1 MGMFTRGR
9 FTTAGRRPAG
19 KRVTGKLP
27 GHTLLAAGGLSV
39 LAHLIVLGPLAAGGG
54 PLVDAPADGVMAVVP
69 LVDATA
75 HAAETPAATVGEP
88 VLSATVVP
96 APARADTPPRARTP
110 AAAHPRRRRPPP
122 APTPPAVAA
131 VDPEGAAPPAA
142 PAGAPPA
149 GHPSPAHMLPVA
161 LGPRPA
167 PGTVPPPV
175 YLDPD
180 VAQGLRLEDSFPN
193 LPEALRA
200 PGARHVVMAEVCV
213 TSLGIVRSVRIA
225 GEAASRPLGDVL
237 RDAIRGWRYRPLLV
251 DGTPTPFCHLLRIA
265 YQFR

>member
-1 MGMFTRGR
+1 MGMFTWGR
-9 FTTAGRRPAG
+9 FTTAERRSAG
-19 KRVTGKLP
+19 ERGTRKLP
-27 GHTLLAAGGLSV
+27 GHTLLAAGGLSL
-39 LAHLIVLGPLAAGGG
+39 LAHLMVLGPLAAGGG
-54 PLVDAPADGVMAVVP
+54 PLVDAPADGAMAVVP

-75 HAAETPAATVGEP
+75 QAAETPAATVGEL
-88 VLSATVVP
+88 VLSATVAP
-96 APARADTPPRARTP
+96 APADTPARARTP

-122 APTPPAVAA
+122 APTTPAVAA
-131 VDPEGAAPPAA
+131 DDPEGAAPPAP
-142 PAGAPPA
+142 PAGAPPV
-149 GHPSPAHMLPVA
+149 GHAARAHMLPVA
-161 LGPRPA
+161 LGPRPE
-167 PGTVPPPV
+167 PGAVPPPPV

-200 PGARHVVMAEVCV
+200 PGARHVVVAEVCV
-213 TSLGIVRSVRIA
+213 SSLGVVRSVRIA

-251 DGTPTPFCHLLRIA
+251 DGAPTPFCHLLRIA